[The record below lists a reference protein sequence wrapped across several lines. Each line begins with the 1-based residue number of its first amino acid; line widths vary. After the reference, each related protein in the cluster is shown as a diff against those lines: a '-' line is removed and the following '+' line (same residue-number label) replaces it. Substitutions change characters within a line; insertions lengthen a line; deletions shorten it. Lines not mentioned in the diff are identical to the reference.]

1 MNQTQSLFPSCAL
14 SSPLPHPQ
22 STTST
27 RQTASPTTA
36 SSIDPGP
43 AHRPL
48 FWLAIYLSFFL
59 PHAVFR
65 RPSRLGPSSP
75 FVLPSIPSL
84 SIQGKRLGLV
94 ARPLLSQSS
103 PLVSFAALLFISS
116 PNLVLRCRSLVPTR
130 LTCEPLAPRVR
141 RSLRPKRQTS
151 SLLLLLLLLVSFNG
165 FHLVCLSVHPLLFS
179 PRHLCFDDRCLG
191 RGFVLG
197 WRSVLVTFLL
207 AATFLCFKNSFPQN
221 RNAAAVTFCLR
232 RCLVC
237 RWPGCTPPSHQS
249 GLLLAFC
256 LISLMPAQPLV
267 MPPDRVLAE
276 PLSLLAL

>member
-1 MNQTQSLFPSCAL
+1 M
-14 SSPLPHPQ
+14 
-22 STTST
+22 
-27 RQTASPTTA
+27 
-36 SSIDPGP
+36 
-43 AHRPL
+43 
-48 FWLAIYLSFFL
+48 
-59 PHAVFR
+59 
-65 RPSRLGPSSP
+65 
-75 FVLPSIPSL
+75 

-94 ARPLLSQSS
+94 ARPLLSQSG
-103 PLVSFAALLFISS
+103 PLVSFTALLFISS

-151 SLLLLLLLLVSFNG
+151 SLLLLVSFNG

-207 AATFLCFKNSFPQN
+207 AATFLCFENSFPQN

-232 RCLVC
+232 LCLVC

-249 GLLLAFC
+249 DLLSCLLPYFSHACPTSGHAARSGASRALVLAR
-256 LISLMPAQPLV
+256 PLV
-267 MPPDRVLAE
+267 VRISASPVRRRQAWGACKRPRPEEALVDW
-276 PLSLLAL
+276 PLCLNFPSSFLRWRATRFRTPAAW